1 MAEKNAQT
9 DGYLYNGEASLKWKM
24 LTAGDKSQPRSLITR
39 ALDYL
44 GLERKSAPDFGKGY
58 STSALSEPWRFTGWG
73 WNKWRGGIDYTQE
86 VGALDES
93 SLVMAVVN
101 WTGTQLPEAAPV
113 IQKPTGKDN
122 ALEPEWGHPA
132 ADLVRRPNSH
142 FIWADYCGA
151 LSLSWWIDGNV
162 YFYKSRDDAGDLQEL
177 WYLPHFLIEERWPG
191 DGRTP
196 EVPIEENQDKFLS
209 HYQYKIPGKEPVLY
223 PAKDVIHLK
232 RFVNL
237 NNPRRG
243 IGAFDAVIREI
254 YGDNAVAHFSA
265 TLMRNMGMV
274 PYLLA
279 PKQEIQLTEP
289 QAEHIKEQW
298 MSKTTGA
305 NIGQPVVNAIPLD
318 VTKLGFDPQELD
330 LSKLRNIPESRIA
343 AVTGIP
349 AAMLQF
355 MVGLENGTS
364 FAAYREARQQGY
376 ESVIIPIQS
385 AIAEQLTWQLLPEF
399 KGTEKAKLIF
409 DTSTVR
415 VLQEDRDALY
425 RRATSALQ
433 AGGISRNQFSAS
445 LGKPPV
451 DKEEIFYVPAMAN
464 VMTQERIEE
473 LAKGEVEPPP
483 APDPTTQ
490 EMAKFADMERML
502 EEMEEQMKDF
512 TPSKDGEPKRVSIG
526 YKLKNV
532 DGAPPDTTVE
542 ITVNRKDGK

>member
-1 MAEKNAQT
+1 MAETK
-9 DGYLYNGEASLKWKM
+9 
-24 LTAGDKSQPRSLITR
+24 LIDR
-39 ALDYL
+39 ALNSV

-58 STSALSEPWRFTGWG
+58 STSTLSDPWRFTGWG

-132 ADLVRRPNSH
+132 AEILQNPNPFST
-142 FIWADYCGA
+142 WAEECGPLA
-151 LSLSWWIDGNV
+151 LSWWIDGNW
-162 YFYKSRDDAGDLQEL
+162 YQKKEYDAAGDLVEL
-177 WYLPHFLIEERWPG
+177 WYLPHFLVEERWPN
-191 DGRTP
+191 DGRSP
-196 EVPIEENQDKFLS
+196 EVPTSGPNKADNNFLS
-209 HYQYKIPGKEPVLY
+209 HYEFRVPGKAPVLY
-223 PAKDVIHLK
+223 NRKEILHVK
-232 RFVNL
+232 RGKNP

-298 MSKTTGA
+298 MSKTTGE

-318 VTKLGFDPQELD
+318 VTKLGFNPQELD
-330 LSKLRNIPESRIA
+330 LSRLRSIPESRIA

-385 AIAEQLTWQLLPEF
+385 AIAAQLTRQLLPDF
-399 KGTEKAKLIF
+399 KDTKGAKLTF
-409 DTSTVR
+409 DVSQVR

-483 APDPTTQ
+483 APDPTIQ

-512 TPSKDGEPKRVSIG
+512 TPPKDGEPKRVSIG

>member
-1 MAEKNAQT
+1 MAETK
-9 DGYLYNGEASLKWKM
+9 
-24 LTAGDKSQPRSLITR
+24 LIDR
-39 ALDYL
+39 VLNSV

-58 STSALSEPWRFTGWG
+58 STSTLSDPWRFTGWG
-73 WNKWRGGIDYTQE
+73 WNKWKSGIDYTQE

-223 PAKDVIHLK
+223 PIKDVIHLK

-254 YGDNAVAHFSA
+254 YGDNAAAAFSA
-265 TLMRNMGMV
+265 TVLRNMGWARYV
-274 PYLLA
+274 VS
-279 PKQEIQLTEP
+279 PKEKDVSIGDTD
-289 QAEHIKEQW
+289 AMAMKE
-298 MSKTTGA
+298 KFVAATTGA
-305 NIGQPVVNAIPLD
+305 NAGSVLINTIPVDIKEMGLNP
-318 VTKLGFDPQELD
+318 EEMD
-330 LSKLRNIPESRIA
+330 LAKLRSIPESRIA

-399 KGTEKAKLIF
+399 KDTEKAKLIF

-445 LGKPPV
+445 LGKPPI
-451 DKEEIFYVPAMAN
+451 DTEEIFYVPAMAN

-473 LAKGEVEPPP
+473 LAKGDVEPPP
-483 APDPTTQ
+483 APDPTIQ

-512 TPSKDGEPKRVSIG
+512 TPPKDGEPKRVSIG